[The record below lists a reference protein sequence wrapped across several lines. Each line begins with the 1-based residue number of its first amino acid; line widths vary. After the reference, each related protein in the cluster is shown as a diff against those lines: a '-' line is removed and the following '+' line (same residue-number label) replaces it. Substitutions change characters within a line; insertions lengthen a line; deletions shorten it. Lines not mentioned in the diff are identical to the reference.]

1 MNHDHVDQIFRV
13 RQVRRISQRLG
24 KSEPVNAAGSQGLTS
39 LFHRRS
45 ISVEHVNNVTPGVAE
60 SRGRVQLD
68 GPELDNQ
75 AARNIG
81 NGGRFSSFC
90 KNHWA
95 KGKGQTKEVAQC
107 GSIHRPIVCGDGC
120 CVNGTPAQNSLLISS
135 PDPLR
140 LGQGQLIAGSLTVVT
155 YQ

>member
-1 MNHDHVDQIFRV
+1 MNHDYIDQVFCV
-13 RQVRRISQRLG
+13 GQVRRIGQRLC

-39 LFHRRS
+39 LFHRHS
-45 ISVEHVNNVTPGVAE
+45 ISVEHVNNVASGAAE

-81 NGGRFSSFC
+81 NGGRFCSFW

-95 KGKGQTKEVAQC
+95 KGKGQAKEVAQC
-107 GSIHRPIVCGDGC
+107 GSIHRPIV
-120 CVNGTPAQNSLLISS
+120 
-135 PDPLR
+135 
-140 LGQGQLIAGSLTVVT
+140 
-155 YQ
+155 